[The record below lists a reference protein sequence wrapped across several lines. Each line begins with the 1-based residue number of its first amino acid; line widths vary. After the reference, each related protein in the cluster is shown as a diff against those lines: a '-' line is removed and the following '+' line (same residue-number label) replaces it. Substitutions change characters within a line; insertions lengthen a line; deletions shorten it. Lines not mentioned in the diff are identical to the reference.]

1 MASFAAEKQT
11 VFQSEL
17 SANGVTTIPGTI
29 ASLRELRQLGVRTA
43 LVTSSRNGP
52 AIETAAGVTGL
63 LDERPDGNDLK
74 ELGLEGK
81 PSPALF
87 LEACRRL
94 ALDPA
99 SVAVVEDADSIHYPG
114 TYFAGVYNTVTT
126 ERNGITA
133 ERESMVN
140 SANWLPLWFRI
151 DGGDWF
157 SPAQATLLDF
167 RQELDLRGAVLTRDL
182 RFRDRAGRITRVR
195 SRRLVS
201 QASVH
206 TAFVQTIIEPANW
219 SGAITVRSAIDG
231 RVTNRAEEGSALLE
245 RRHLTARK
253 TVELDDESI
262 LLDMQTIR
270 SGIHTLRRPAPAPS
284 RERISCRPRAASWWM
299 RWAGWRTNSRS
310 QRRSGAASGS
320 RR

>member
-1 MASFAAEKQT
+1 MFLASRGVLVAANDPVVASLAAEKQT

-94 ALDPA
+94 AVDPA

-114 TYFAGVYNTVTT
+114 TYFAGVDNTVTT

-195 SRRLVS
+195 SRRLV
-201 QASVH
+201 
-206 TAFVQTIIEPANW
+206 
-219 SGAITVRSAIDG
+219 
-231 RVTNRAEEGSALLE
+231 
-245 RRHLTARK
+245 
-253 TVELDDESI
+253 
-262 LLDMQTIR
+262 
-270 SGIHTLRRPAPAPS
+270 
-284 RERISCRPRAASWWM
+284 
-299 RWAGWRTNSRS
+299 
-310 QRRSGAASGS
+310 
-320 RR
+320 